1 MSIRN
6 YIRHAYRL
14 IAPRLYG
21 RQHLKL
27 LLQTSITNLDERTR
41 QIVLATD
48 FFTGMVSPIP
58 IRAPFGDSVLV
69 VAPHQ
74 DDAAIGCGGALALQV
89 QSGANAHIVLLQD
102 GSYEAEESGM
112 TRAEMT
118 ALRNA
123 ESKRA
128 AAVLGMESP
137 DYFDY
142 ADLAGNARE
151 AAARL
156 ERIIRDR
163 KVDAIFAPF
172 VLDNHPDHRTAAYIV
187 ADALASI
194 SWDVRVLG
202 YEVWGYCIP
211 NVVVVID
218 DVIQKKLDM
227 LACFPFANSAVDY
240 VHSTKGLNMYHSRLL
255 GTGLCRYAER
265 FFELPRK
272 DYIDFIAQ
280 VRPQF

>member
-74 DDAAIGCGGALALQV
+74 DDEAIGCGGALALQV

-172 VLDNHPDHRTAAYIV
+172 VLDNHPDHRTAAYLV

>member
-74 DDAAIGCGGALALQV
+74 DDEAIGCGGALALQV